1 MGLGWV
7 NPLLPTDSGR
17 KKVSLF
23 AYHPPL
29 PRSWREGGAHSH
41 FPPHWS
47 KTCPLWGL
55 LMPIG
60 PQLPLLGLLLPLFSL
75 STCQSPI
82 PFEGHP
88 ETFLSICLPRS
99 FLRLNLTGPHSLK
112 SADSRHGQRCVH
124 VAFSCVQGSCS
135 ESQLSHGQSEQLES
149 TGAWGK
155 SPPTTTTQATQLTQL
170 NSALGQ
176 NGKGSNPAPALGL
189 SGSAPV
195 TPGPGESRPGLQH
208 EGKAFYKSGVLE
220 PS

>member
-7 NPLLPTDSGR
+7 NPLLPTDGGR

-82 PFEGHP
+82 PSEGHP

-155 SPPTTTTQATQLTQL
+155 SPPHHHHPSYTAHTVEFCIGPEWKGVQPCPCSGPQWLSSSNTWSRGITTW
-170 NSALGQ
+170 
-176 NGKGSNPAPALGL
+176 PAA
-189 SGSAPV
+189 
-195 TPGPGESRPGLQH
+195 
-208 EGKAFYKSGVLE
+208 
-220 PS
+220 